1 MANEVIIK
9 MLETERPKIDCLDL
23 KERKIYEM
31 GLRLFSAL
39 MNKDFF
45 DIQRLNMDNPCEREG
60 LFYEIPYYDSNMLF
74 EEENECIFLRVQKVV
89 DNYIQSPFKIKFK
102 MEEWDNFSFIAC
114 YEELEEPLEY
124 FLVSC
129 RSGEYYTEI
138 HNYDELT
145 LTEIM
150 NLYQKVKI

>member
-9 MLETERPKIDCLDL
+9 MLETERPKIEYLDL

-39 MNKDFF
+39 MSKDFF
-45 DIQRLNMDNPCEREG
+45 DIPRIDINNPYKREG

-74 EEENECIFLRVQKVV
+74 EKENERLFLRVQKVK
-89 DNYIQSPFKIKFK
+89 DNYIEEPFKINFK
-102 MEEWDNFSFIAC
+102 MDGWDNFSFIAC
-114 YEELEEPLEY
+114 YEELEEPLKY

-129 RSGEYYTEI
+129 RKGEYYTEI

-150 NLYQKVKI
+150 DLYQDVKM